1 VPPALRPRPR
11 RPSSDDEPSGSVR
24 RSDGP
29 PLRLPAV
36 ADRVAEGWWR
46 LSPRRR
52 STIAIALGAVLTLAV
67 LLRVAL
73 SPYGPPLPV
82 VLATGDLA
90 VGTRL
95 APSDLVTA
103 RWPSSLVADHLIGV
117 PADAIGST
125 LSIGVPAGT
134 AVSRRHLEGDGVSGA
149 LADWAVAVPIPEQL
163 LPPLVAG
170 GRIDVIVTL
179 GDGSGRA
186 AASDVRVLSVDGG
199 IVWLEVERSR
209 APDVSAAAGRGT
221 IGAVLLPG

>member
-1 VPPALRPRPR
+1 VPPALRSRHR
-11 RPSSDDEPSGSVR
+11 HPSTDDQPSGPVR
-24 RSDGP
+24 RSDGA

-36 ADRVAEGWWR
+36 ADRVSEGWWR

-52 STIAIALGAVLTLAV
+52 STIVLALGASLTLAV

-82 VLATGDLA
+82 VLATRDLA
-90 VGTRL
+90 VGTRI
-95 APSDLVTA
+95 APSDLDSA
-103 RWPSSLVADHLIGV
+103 RWPASLVADHLIAL

-134 AVSRRHLEGDGVSGA
+134 PVSRRHLEGDGVSGA
-149 LADWAVAVPIPEQL
+149 LAAWAVAVPVPAEL

-170 GRIDVIVTL
+170 GRIDVIITL

-199 IVWLEVERSR
+199 IIWLEVERSR

-221 IGAVLLPG
+221 IAAVILPG

>member
-1 VPPALRPRPR
+1 V
-11 RPSSDDEPSGSVR
+11 
-24 RSDGP
+24 
-29 PLRLPAV
+29 
-36 ADRVAEGWWR
+36 
-46 LSPRRR
+46 
-52 STIAIALGAVLTLAV
+52 GAALTLAV

-73 SPYGPPLPV
+73 SPYGAPLPV
-82 VLATGDLA
+82 VLAARDLP
-90 VGTRL
+90 VGTRVS
-95 APSDLVTA
+95 ASDLVAA
-103 RWPSSLVADHLIGV
+103 RWPASLVADHLLAL
-117 PADAIGST
+117 PADALGAT

-134 AVSRRHLEGDGVSGA
+134 AVSRRHVEGDGVSGE
-149 LADWAVAVPIPEQL
+149 LAGWAAAVPVPQEL

-221 IGAVLLPG
+221 IGAVILPG